1 MDITK
6 MIKKILIDENI
17 TVSELANKLNTTQ
30 PNLSA
35 KFRRNDFRVSEI
47 EEITSALG
55 YSINLEIKKDLGNKD
70 V

>member
-17 TVSELANKLNTTQ
+17 TVSELANRLNTTQ

-47 EEITSALG
+47 EEITTVLG
-55 YSINLEIKKDLGNKD
+55 YTLNLEKKKDQGN
-70 V
+70 

>member
-17 TVSELANKLNTTQ
+17 TVSELASRLNTTQ

-35 KFRRNDFRVSEI
+35 KFRRNDFRISEI
-47 EEITSALG
+47 EEITAALG
-55 YSINLEIKKDLGNKD
+55 YTLNLEIKKDPEN
-70 V
+70 

>member
-6 MIKKILIDENI
+6 IIKKILIDENI
-17 TVSELANKLNTTQ
+17 TISELANKLNTTQ

-55 YSINLEIKKDLGNKD
+55 YTINLEIKKDQGN
-70 V
+70 

>member
-6 MIKKILIDENI
+6 IIKKILIDENVTI
-17 TVSELANKLNTTQ
+17 SELANKLNTTQ

-47 EEITSALG
+47 EEITAALG
-55 YSINLEIKKDLGNKD
+55 YTVNLEIKKDTPL
-70 V
+70 

>member
-17 TVSELANKLNTTQ
+17 TVSELANRLNTTQ

-47 EEITSALG
+47 EEITIALG
-55 YSINLEIKKDLGNKD
+55 YTLNLEIKKDQGN
-70 V
+70 

>member
-6 MIKKILIDENI
+6 IIKKILIDENVTI
-17 TVSELANKLNTTQ
+17 SELANKLNTTQ

-35 KFRRNDFRVSEI
+35 KFRRNDFRISEI

-55 YSINLEIKKDLGNKD
+55 YTVSLEIKKDQVN
-70 V
+70 